1 MIRALTLL
9 TCLSLLLGCQPEA
22 DTTRIGSNRWL
33 GYAPLYL
40 ADDLG
45 WTAPA
50 NLRLVEYPTTTG
62 VLRGFRNG
70 LLDAAMLTLDEALML
85 QDSSAELDLEVLLIS
100 NVSAGADVLYAR
112 KPIAALG
119 DLAGQRLGV
128 ENTALGAFLLSRV
141 RDLGELRL
149 DQLTIVSL
157 PVHEHVAAFAEG
169 RIDAVISFASEGPAL
184 EALGARRIF
193 DSRQLDGEIVDVL
206 VIDRKRVSAERREQL
221 RAIWFEALRRWQE
234 HREDA
239 DQRLQAR
246 LGLTPEAMRVTREGL
261 VMGDAAL
268 NRHWF
273 EGDQLQRSAAL
284 LSDYLHERGLISGTR
299 ATNLLIAGCK
309 EQQC

>member
-1 MIRALTLL
+1 MIRAFLL
-9 TCLSLLLGCQPEA
+9 LACLGLLGCQPQA

-50 NLRLVEYPTTTG
+50 NLRLVEYPTATG

-70 LLDAAMLTLDEALML
+70 LLDAAMLTLDEALIL
-85 QDSSAELDLEVLLIS
+85 QDSSAELDLEILLIS
-100 NVSAGADVLYAR
+100 NVSAGADALYAR
-112 KPIAALG
+112 APIASLA
-119 DLAGQRLGV
+119 DLAGRRVGV
-128 ENTALGAFLLSRV
+128 ENTALGAFLLSRA
-141 RDLGELRL
+141 RDLGNLQL

-157 PVHEHVAAFAEG
+157 PVHEHVVAFREG

-193 DSRQLDGEIVDVL
+193 DSRELHNEIVDVM
-206 VIDRKRVSAERREQL
+206 VIDRKRVDAARRAQL
-221 RAIWFEALRRWQE
+221 RALWFESLRAWYDD
-234 HREDA
+234 RELI

-246 LGLTPEAMRVTREGL
+246 LGLTPEAMQVTREGL

-268 NRHWF
+268 NRLWL
-273 EGDQLQRSAAL
+273 EGGQLQRSATR
-284 LSDYLHERGLISGTR
+284 LSHYLSKRGLTSGTR
-299 ATNLLIAGCK
+299 SAHTLIGCT
-309 EQQC
+309 EPQC